1 MSAKSNLILNF
12 GGGNQEKMKKEIN
25 KTNVKILGSI
35 IKMNRICQNM
45 SQKALSEGI
54 CVSSYLSRIEN
65 AEIIPSE
72 QVISD
77 LFDALAIH
85 YNDSEGFIQSGKALF
100 QRFLDELNFNE
111 FSNSR
116 LIFEQISA
124 DSEKYMHSPLIIDYY
139 IVQLAFY
146 CTRKER
152 EIFEETR
159 HLLES
164 VEQLMNAEQ
173 KFKYYLYWGID
184 TAKVA
189 KDYPAVLEILDKA
202 STYGDN
208 GHLYYWMGFAYLSL
222 RKDLSALI
230 QFQKALSTYLD
241 EANLLSI
248 IGSYEML
255 GLTFYASDD
264 YEGGKPYFEK
274 GLKLANK
281 LGSSSHESTFRDNL
295 LWGAFRLG
303 QLNPEDSFNRDW
315 ESESECVT
323 ERSIPNQLTHLLQ
336 AIEQSNTMFVSTLKP
351 LKKER
356 FVELMIKHLD
366 KLDWQG
372 HMIDDEKL
380 LLKLIQMSKGLNY
393 ELEKYYSKMYQSFL
407 IQHRRYKE
415 ALEIQNV

>member
-1 MSAKSNLILNF
+1 
-12 GGGNQEKMKKEIN
+12 
-25 KTNVKILGSI
+25 
-35 IKMNRICQNM
+35 
-45 SQKALSEGI
+45 
-54 CVSSYLSRIEN
+54 
-65 AEIIPSE
+65 
-72 QVISD
+72 
-77 LFDALAIH
+77 
-85 YNDSEGFIQSGKALF
+85 
-100 QRFLDELNFNE
+100 
-111 FSNSR
+111 
-116 LIFEQISA
+116 
-124 DSEKYMHSPLIIDYY
+124 
-139 IVQLAFY
+139 
-146 CTRKER
+146 
-152 EIFEETR
+152 
-159 HLLES
+159 
-164 VEQLMNAEQ
+164 MNAEQ
-173 KFKYYLYWGID
+173 KFRYYLYWGID

-202 STYGDN
+202 STYGGN